1 MGNSLPRRA
10 AAGGAACRVILADCT
25 VVAMEEGATVAEL
38 MLEHPQQ
45 FVVELRSFLA
55 GGRAAPLPADHRMER
70 GKVYLMLPMKSGKAP
85 VSSAGEARRLLSK
98 KRSGPRPQPEEEK
111 KAAVATAAAAA
122 AGPPELP
129 SPELD
134 DSRELAVRHHH
145 SARFSRAWKPSL
157 HTIEERAAGRKLPHW
172 LF

>member
-10 AAGGAACRVILADCT
+10 TGGAATCRVILADCT

-55 GGRAAPLPADHRMER
+55 GNRAAPLPADQQLEV

-85 VSSAGEARRLLSK
+85 VSSAGEARRILSK
-98 KRSGPRPQPEEEK
+98 KRSGRRSHGTPAGAPPEEEK
-111 KAAVATAAAAA
+111 KAA

-129 SPELD
+129 FSELGDSPALTG
-134 DSRELAVRHHH
+134 RQHH
-145 SARFSRAWKPSL
+145 SARFTRAWRPSL

>member
-10 AAGGAACRVILADCT
+10 TGGAATCRVILADCT

-55 GGRAAPLPADHRMER
+55 GNRAALPADQQLEV
-70 GKVYLMLPMKSGKAP
+70 GK
-85 VSSAGEARRLLSK
+85 
-98 KRSGPRPQPEEEK
+98 EEK
-111 KAAVATAAAAA
+111 KAA

-129 SPELD
+129 FSELGNSPALTG
-134 DSRELAVRHHH
+134 RQHH
-145 SARFSRAWKPSL
+145 SARFTRAWRPSL
-157 HTIEERAAGRKLPHW
+157 HTIEERAAGGSSPLALLTSSTSTEKMKIPHGISC
-172 LF
+172 LYIFFNAISAP